1 MGISDFTTTTIHA
14 QVDGCCLKGD
24 SSCKDSYIGDTIKK
38 SNQQTIYIF
47 YLVEIAKVA
56 PSQSTINFT

>member
-1 MGISDFTTTTIHA
+1 MHA

-38 SNQQTIYIF
+38 SNQQTTFFI
-47 YLVEIAKVA
+47 LVEIAKVA